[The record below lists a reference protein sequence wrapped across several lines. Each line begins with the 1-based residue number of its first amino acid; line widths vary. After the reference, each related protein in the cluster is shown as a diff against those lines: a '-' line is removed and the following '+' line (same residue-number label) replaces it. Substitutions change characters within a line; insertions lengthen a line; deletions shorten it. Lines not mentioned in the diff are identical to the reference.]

1 MYRNDSRLEKEE
13 NIEEY
18 LDNLINTAFCEIQ
31 YICETHFNVLIDKN
45 DMVVMD
51 SSTNEKISYHLIFN
65 IHFEHFNK
73 LRLFVKTFFID
84 ENRLTEFD
92 MECYKCAVR
101 NFRMVGCTKR
111 GKNAFL
117 KILSNNTDLDCM
129 ICHIPKSCKY
139 IDITPRV
146 IKKIKSIVPLIHNEE
161 RNRDLNTIV
170 LEHLHLFVN
179 ESDDYC
185 DWVAFGIALQKAN
198 LPIETFLEFQN

>member
-73 LRLFVKTFFID
+73 LRLVVKTFFID

-117 KILSNNTDLDCM
+117 KILSNHTDLDCM
-129 ICHIPKSCKY
+129 ICHIPKS
-139 IDITPRV
+139 
-146 IKKIKSIVPLIHNEE
+146 
-161 RNRDLNTIV
+161 
-170 LEHLHLFVN
+170 
-179 ESDDYC
+179 
-185 DWVAFGIALQKAN
+185 
-198 LPIETFLEFQN
+198 